1 MTEPVTEPVT
11 QPGNHAVTPA
21 SEQAVAALADLETD
35 WRRLDPRMLLVHIV
49 QETVRFLPVLLG
61 ILILGRGNDGRPGW
75 LEYVFV
81 PLVVGVSL
89 LRYITTRYRI
99 TNGQIELRK
108 GLLNKKILATP
119 ADRVRTVDV
128 TSSPIHRV
136 LGLGK
141 VELGTAG
148 TGHGERLVLDALT
161 LSEARH
167 LREELIHLRATSGS
181 SVPRIPAGS
190 SAPPPTGEPY
200 ALQPPVDAPPAP
212 VADTETQ
219 LLRLNPRWVRYAP
232 VTMTGVVS
240 ALAIFGFA
248 NQFITRILERGVL
261 TEAFDRIGDYAW
273 WVDTLV
279 GIVVVLVVV
288 TVLSVIGYVLQFWG
302 FRLTRHSGGTLH
314 ITRGL
319 LTSRESSIEEKRI
332 RGLEVG
338 EPLGL
343 RLVGGGRLHVITT
356 GLSKR
361 EDRRGT
367 AWLVPPAPRRVVE
380 QVATEVVADPEALS
394 APLTPHGPNAHRRR
408 YVRALWPPLAVMLVA
423 LLLTL
428 WQQWPI
434 GIAVAAFTPT
444 LVMPFIARDRYAG
457 LGHHLTAD
465 HLVVRSG
472 SFLRRRDVLQ
482 RSGII
487 GWNVRSSWFQRR
499 LGLAHLTA
507 TTAAGKQGYIAHDIP
522 VASAVRL
529 AHEVDPDL
537 IGQFL
542 A

>member
-1 MTEPVTEPVT
+1 MTEPVTD
-11 QPGNHAVTPA
+11 PA
-21 SEQAVAALADLETD
+21 SPLAVAALSALETD
-35 WRRLDPRMLLVHIV
+35 WRRLDPRMLLVHLV
-49 QETVRFLPVLLG
+49 QETVRLLPVLFG
-61 ILILGRGNDGRPGW
+61 IIILGRSNDSGQNW
-75 LEYVFV
+75 FEWVFI
-81 PLVVGVSL
+81 PLVVGVVL
-89 LRYITTRYRI
+89 LRYLTTRYRI

-108 GLLNKKILATP
+108 GLLNKRILATP

-167 LREELIHLRATSGS
+167 LREELIHLRQATAAPPATTG
-181 SVPRIPAGS
+181 IPAAS
-190 SAPPPTGEPY
+190 DAPPPTGEPY
-200 ALQPPVDAPPAP
+200 ALQPPVVAPAAP
-212 VADTETQ
+212 VVDTETV
-219 LLRLNPRWVRYAP
+219 LVRLDPRWVRYAP

-248 NQFITRILERGVL
+248 NQFITRVLERGVL
-261 TEAFDRIGDYAW
+261 TEAVDRIGDHAW
-273 WVDTLV
+273 WVDSIV
-279 GIVVVLVVV
+279 GVVAVLVVV

-343 RLVGGGRLHVITT
+343 RLVRGGRLHVITT

-367 AWLVPPAPRRVVE
+367 AWLVPPAPR
-380 QVATEVVADPEALS
+380 QVVAEVAAAVVGDRQAMTARLTHHGAS
-394 APLTPHGPNAHRRR
+394 ARRRR
-408 YVRALWPPLAVMLVA
+408 YIRAMWPALTILLVA

-428 WQQWPI
+428 WRHWPI

-457 LGHHLTAD
+457 LGHHLTPE

-472 SFLRRRDVLQ
+472 SFVRRRDVVQ
-482 RSGII
+482 RTGII

-499 LGLAHLTA
+499 VGLAHLTA
-507 TTAAGKQGYIAHDIP
+507 TTAAGKQGYTAHDIP
-522 VASAVRL
+522 VGSALAL

-537 IGQFL
+537 IRQFL

>member
-1 MTEPVTEPVT
+1 VTEPVT
-11 QPGNHAVTPA
+11 SPA
-21 SEQAVAALADLETD
+21 SPASPQAVAALSDLETD

-61 ILILGRGNDGRPGW
+61 ILILGRGDDGRPNW

-89 LRYITTRYRI
+89 LRYLTTRYRI

-108 GLLNKKILATP
+108 GLLNKQLLATP

-128 TSSPIHRV
+128 TSSMIHRV

-148 TGHGERLVLDALT
+148 SGHGDRLILDALT
-161 LSEARH
+161 LPEAHH
-167 LREELIHLRATSGS
+167 LRDELIHLRQVTAAPTPAAGIPVGS
-181 SVPRIPAGS
+181 T
-190 SAPPPTGEPY
+190 APPPTGEPY
-200 ALQPPVDAPPAP
+200 VVDAPVSPPLPAAP
-212 VADTETQ
+212 VETEVE
-219 LLRLNPRWVRYAP
+219 LLRLDPRWVRYAP
-232 VTMTGVVS
+232 ATMTGVVS

-248 NQFITRILERGVL
+248 SQFLTRILERGLL

-273 WVDTLV
+273 WVDSLV
-279 GIVVVLVVV
+279 GVAALLVLV
-288 TVLSVIGYVLQFWG
+288 TVLSVIGYLLQFWR
-302 FRLTRHSGGTLH
+302 FRLSRHSGGTLH
-314 ITRGL
+314 VTRGL
-319 LTSRESSIEEKRI
+319 LTSRATSIEEKRI

-367 AWLVPPAPRRVVE
+367 SWLVPPAPRRVVE
-380 QVATEVVADPEALS
+380 EVATAVVGDPEALV
-394 APLTPHGPNAHRRR
+394 APLTPHGPAARRRR
-408 YVRALWPPLAVMLVA
+408 YVRALVPLLVILLAA

-434 GIAVAAFTPT
+434 GIAVAAFTP
-444 LVMPFIARDRYAG
+444 LLAVPFLARDRYAG
-457 LGHHLTAD
+457 LGHHLTPS
-465 HLVVRSG
+465 HIVVRSG

-482 RSGII
+482 RSGVI

-499 LGLAHLTA
+499 VGLAHLTA
-507 TTAAGKQGYIAHDIP
+507 TTAAGKQGYTAYDIP
-522 VASAVRL
+522 VGAGVAL

-537 IGQFL
+537 IRQFL

>member
-1 MTEPVTEPVT
+1 VTEPVT
-11 QPGNHAVTPA
+11 TPA
-21 SEQAVAALADLETD
+21 SAQAVAALSDLETD

-61 ILILGRGNDGRPGW
+61 ILILGRGNDGRPSW

-81 PLVVGVSL
+81 PLVIGVSL
-89 LRYITTRYRI
+89 LRYLTTRYRI

-108 GLLNKKILATP
+108 GLLNKQILATP

-148 TGHGERLVLDALT
+148 TGHGDRLVLDALT
-161 LSEARH
+161 LAEARH
-167 LREELIHLRATSGS
+167 LREELIHLRGANGAAPATT
-181 SVPRIPAGS
+181 RLPAGP

-200 ALQPPVDAPPAP
+200 ALEPPVDASAPP

-219 LLRLNPRWVRYAP
+219 LLRLDPRWVRYAP

-261 TEAFDRIGDYAW
+261 TEAVDRIGDYAW

-279 GIVVVLVVV
+279 GIVAVLVVV
-288 TVLSVIGYVLQFWG
+288 TVLAVIGYVLQFWG

-319 LTSRESSIEEKRI
+319 LTSRESSIEERRI

-380 QVATEVVADPEALS
+380 QVAAEVVADPEALS
-394 APLTPHGPNAHRRR
+394 APLTPHGPNALRRR
-408 YVRALWPPLAVMLVA
+408 YIRALWPPLALMLIA
-423 LLLTL
+423 LLLIL
-428 WQQWPI
+428 WRQWPI

-444 LVMPFIARDRYAG
+444 LVMPFVARDRYAG
-457 LGHHLTAD
+457 LGHHLTPD

-487 GWNVRSSWFQRR
+487 GWNVSSTWFQRR
-499 LGLAHLTA
+499 VGLAHLTA
-507 TTAAGKQGYIAHDIP
+507 TTAAGKQGYTAYDIP
-522 VASAVRL
+522 VGSALAL

-537 IGQFL
+537 IRQFL